1 MGPARA
7 AGRAC
12 PAAGICAD
20 SVVSS
25 VRRAGPSL
33 VRGAARHPPLRPLSK
48 HSFSNWPCALLVG
61 PQCFLL
67 GRATGAVTLRHS
79 AAPEHLPPSPRG
91 RRVRGGAGEGQRQ
104 PRSDSIPS
112 APERS
117 WRRPLFLKRGPWTT
131 KASTPEP
138 THCLPEELP
147 GPRLCRSGPPGPT
160 ERPVGQRHGRAFPA
174 ASVTGPLH
182 GLAEPSASGGITHTL
197 TAL

>member
-1 MGPARA
+1 MSLPAGWAAGPARA

-12 PAAGICAD
+12 PAAGICVD

-131 KASTPEP
+131 KASTPESCP
-138 THCLPEELP
+138 HTASRRSCPDQGFAGLA
-147 GPRLCRSGPPGPT
+147 PRAPPSAPSD
-160 ERPVGQRHGRAFPA
+160 
-174 ASVTGPLH
+174 SVT
-182 GLAEPSASGGITHTL
+182 AAPSRRL
-197 TAL
+197 R